1 MVALA
6 LPLASNTLF
15 SQQSFFRVEDLR
27 PGMKGVGKT
36 CYQGSKP
43 EEFGVEILGVM
54 KHINPG
60 ADAVLARFSGEM
72 IDKTGV
78 FEGMSGSPVYIDGK
92 LLGAVAFSY
101 PFSKEAIGG
110 ITPITQ
116 MVNTFEQDVDFKV
129 VNPGIGLKKSMLWD
143 FQKVIDGAG
152 RGLPLLS
159 RDNRWQPV
167 AVSTEGHTLQP
178 IATPL
183 SLAGFSPAT
192 LERFSP
198 QFRALGLSM
207 LQGSGSMQSGGS
219 PSTSSLP
226 DNSPLEPGSNL
237 VIHLVRGDLEV
248 SAGGTVT
255 HIDGDRLYAFGH
267 PLFNLGFSQLPMH
280 KGRALIVFPSMQTSF
295 KILEATEPVGAMR
308 QDRGMG
314 IYGVLG
320 ETAEML
326 PIHIKMKTSRRAEK
340 DLNFEIALDRFLSPF
355 MVNLTI
361 FNSILA
367 SERGLGYSTIK
378 VKGQININGENP
390 VKIDDRYSSDSNSPV
405 FAALSVAMP
414 LNFLLAFG
422 YQNLDLESIDLEIT
436 TIEDD
441 RSAILESIR
450 LDRSELKAGD
460 SVNLETMLRKSNG
473 EVVKDTYPVKIPE
486 SITPGDLSL
495 LVADGNSIMTRDTM
509 EQGEQIV
516 PRNLTHLIRLLNNL
530 RRNDRL
536 YVRLF
541 RRGPGAVVKGE
552 GLPGL
557 PPSILSILNS
567 ERNTGNMRAIDKTN
581 LMEYQL
587 PQTDYVVNGAKLFN
601 LIIKP

>member
-1 MVALA
+1 
-6 LPLASNTLF
+6 
-15 SQQSFFRVEDLR
+15 
-27 PGMKGVGKT
+27 
-36 CYQGSKP
+36 
-43 EEFGVEILGVM
+43 
-54 KHINPG
+54 
-60 ADAVLARFSGEM
+60 
-72 IDKTGV
+72 
-78 FEGMSGSPVYIDGK
+78 
-92 LLGAVAFSY
+92 
-101 PFSKEAIGG
+101 
-110 ITPITQ
+110 
-116 MVNTFEQDVDFKV
+116 
-129 VNPGIGLKKSMLWD
+129 
-143 FQKVIDGAG
+143 
-152 RGLPLLS
+152 
-159 RDNRWQPV
+159 
-167 AVSTEGHTLQP
+167 
-178 IATPL
+178 
-183 SLAGFSPAT
+183 
-192 LERFSP
+192 
-198 QFRALGLSM
+198 
-207 LQGSGSMQSGGS
+207 
-219 PSTSSLP
+219 
-226 DNSPLEPGSNL
+226 
-237 VIHLVRGDLEV
+237 
-248 SAGGTVT
+248 
-255 HIDGDRLYAFGH
+255 
-267 PLFNLGFSQLPMH
+267 
-280 KGRALIVFPSMQTSF
+280 
-295 KILEATEPVGAMR
+295 MR

-326 PIHIKMKTSRRAEK
+326 PIHIKMKTSRRVEK

-378 VKGQININGENP
+378 VKGQINVNGENP

-450 LDRSELKAGD
+450 LDRSELKAGE
-460 SVNLETMLRKSNG
+460 SVNLETLLRKSNG

-486 SITPGDLSL
+486 SITPGGLSL

-541 RRGPGAVVKGE
+541 RQGPGAVVKGE

-567 ERNTGNMRAIDKTN
+567 ERNTGNMRAINKTN

-587 PQTDYVVNGAKLFN
+587 PETDYVVNGAKLFN
-601 LIIKP
+601 LTIKP